1 MAYLV
6 MFVEDKKKVEI
17 YSKSVAKDWLYIECR
32 ISNSNTEWT
41 LMCISLDFSVGVMK
55 ILCASKTHHIKIYAF
70 QITEWPVISKETI
83 AV

>member
-6 MFVEDKKKVEI
+6 TFEGDMIKTDIHF
-17 YSKSVAKDWLYIECR
+17 KSVAKVVLYIECR
-32 ISNSNTEWT
+32 ISNSNMEWT

-70 QITEWPVISKETI
+70 QITE
-83 AV
+83 